1 MFEVVDDHVH
11 EDLRFFVLATQVS
24 DFSLHRFVVHA
35 NYLAEVIQVSLD
47 IL

>member
-1 MFEVVDDHVH
+1 VDDHEH
-11 EDLRFFVLATQVS
+11 EDLSFLVLATQVI

-35 NYLAEVIQVSLD
+35 NYLVEVIQVSLD